1 MRGKYQQEIMLS
13 TLNIYG
19 DFKKKKK
26 KKKKKKRSDRND
38 IGKPG
43 SAE

>member
-26 KKKKKKRSDRND
+26 KKKKRSDRND